1 MDFMPSILLLQVV
14 NKKIVRAGSSYPGR
28 SSGELI
34 TPK

>member
-1 MDFMPSILLLQVV
+1 MDLIPTIFSFQVV
-14 NKKIVRAGSSYPGR
+14 NKKIERAGSSYPGR